1 MYIILIIIAVALIFY
16 FKKNKNKKSISS
28 DNPIRKMVHSVLEK
42 EFRKEPVTV
51 GDYLDSEYFVSFYE
65 KNKSRVKIND
75 RFKTLIIED
84 FKEYKKLKSQ
94 SIDNYGNQEE
104 AFMNICRAI
113 ITNKYPKD
121 LNHLSIYFKSPK
133 FAYLHQNN
141 SKMKSIT
148 DEFEDLLLRNYEAFK
163 RDGI

>member
-1 MYIILIIIAVALIFY
+1 MLIILIIIAVISILFFINRNA
-16 FKKNKNKKSISS
+16 KKSITP

-51 GDYLDSEYFVSFYE
+51 GDYLDSEYFVSFYQ

-121 LNHLSIYFKSPK
+121 LNHLPIYFKSPK
-133 FAYLHQNN
+133 FVYLHQNN

-148 DEFEDLLLRNYEAFK
+148 DEFEELLLRNYEAFK

>member
-1 MYIILIIIAVALIFY
+1 MFIILIIIAAALVFY
-16 FKKNKNKKSISS
+16 FKKTKAKKSITP

-42 EFRKEPVTV
+42 EFRKEPITI
-51 GDYLDSEYFVSFYE
+51 GEYLDSEYFAMFYK
-65 KNKSRVKIND
+65 KNKERVKVNN

-84 FKEYKKLKSQ
+84 FKEYKNLKSQ

-104 AFMNICRAI
+104 AFMNICRAL

-121 LNHLSIYFKSPK
+121 LNHLPIYFKSPK

-163 RDGI
+163 RDGV

>member
-1 MYIILIIIAVALIFY
+1 MFIIVIIISVAVLFY
-16 FKKNKNKKSISS
+16 FKKNKKAKLITP

-51 GDYLDSEYFVSFYE
+51 GDYLDSEYFISFYE

-121 LNHLSIYFKSPK
+121 LNHLPIYFKSPK
-133 FAYLHQNN
+133 FVYLHQNN

>member
-1 MYIILIIIAVALIFY
+1 MLIILIIIAIASILY
-16 FKKNKNKKSISS
+16 FTRTKRKKSITS

-65 KNKSRVKIND
+65 KNKSRDKIND

-94 SIDNYGNQEE
+94 SIENYGNQEE
-104 AFMNICRAI
+104 AFMNICRTI
-113 ITNKYPKD
+113 ITNKYLKD
-121 LNHLSIYFKSPK
+121 LNHLPIYFKSPK

>member
-1 MYIILIIIAVALIFY
+1 MYIILIIIAVALVFY
-16 FKKNKNKKSISS
+16 FKKNKKAKSISP
-28 DNPIRKMVHSVLEK
+28 DNPIRKMVQSVLEK

-51 GDYLDSEYFVSFYE
+51 GDYLDSEYFVEFYK
-65 KNKSRVKIND
+65 KNKNRLKIND

-94 SIDNYGNQEE
+94 SIDNYGHQEE

-121 LNHLSIYFKSPK
+121 LNHLPIYFKSPK
-133 FAYLHQNN
+133 FTYLHQNN

-163 RDGI
+163 RGGI

>member
-1 MYIILIIIAVALIFY
+1 
-16 FKKNKNKKSISS
+16 
-28 DNPIRKMVHSVLEK
+28 MVHSVLEK
-42 EFRKEPVTV
+42 EFKKEPVTL
-51 GDYLDSEYFVSFYE
+51 GDYLDSEYFIGFYE

-94 SIDNYGNQEE
+94 SIGDYSNQEE

-121 LNHLSIYFKSPK
+121 LNHLPIYFKSPK
-133 FAYLHQNN
+133 FGYLHQNN

-148 DEFEDLLLRNYEAFK
+148 VEYEELLLRNYEAFK
-163 RDGI
+163 RDGM

>member
-1 MYIILIIIAVALIFY
+1 MLIILIIIAVISILFFINRNAKKLITP
-16 FKKNKNKKSISS
+16 

-51 GDYLDSEYFVSFYE
+51 GDYLDSEYFISFYE

-121 LNHLSIYFKSPK
+121 LNHLPIYFKSPK
-133 FAYLHQNN
+133 FVYLHQNN

-163 RDGI
+163 RDGM

>member
-1 MYIILIIIAVALIFY
+1 MYIILIIIAVATIFY
-16 FKKNKNKKSISS
+16 FKITKRKKSISS

-94 SIDNYGNQEE
+94 SIENYGNQEE

-121 LNHLSIYFKSPK
+121 LNHLPIYFKSPK

>member
-1 MYIILIIIAVALIFY
+1 MFIIVIIIAVAVLFY
-16 FKKNKNKKSISS
+16 FKKNKKKNSINP
-28 DNPIRKMVHSVLEK
+28 DNPVRKMVHSVLEK

-51 GDYLDSEYFVSFYE
+51 GDYLGSEYFISFYE

-104 AFMNICRAI
+104 AFMNICRAL

-121 LNHLSIYFKSPK
+121 LNYLSIYFKSAK
-133 FAYLHQNN
+133 FVYLHQNN

-148 DEFEDLLLRNYEAFK
+148 DEFEELLIRNYEAFK
-163 RDGI
+163 RDGM

>member
-1 MYIILIIIAVALIFY
+1 MYIILIIIAIASIFY
-16 FKKNKNKKSISS
+16 FRKTKRKKSITP
-28 DNPIRKMVHSVLEK
+28 DNPIRKIVYSVLEK
-42 EFRKEPVTV
+42 EFRKEPVTI
-51 GDYLDSEYFVSFYE
+51 GDYLDSEYFVGFYE
-65 KNKSRVKIND
+65 KNKERVKVNN

-84 FKEYKKLKSQ
+84 FKEYKNLKSQ

-104 AFMNICRAI
+104 AFMNICRAL

-121 LNHLSIYFKSPK
+121 LNHLPIYFKSPK
-133 FAYLHQNN
+133 FIYLHQNN

-148 DEFEDLLLRNYEAFK
+148 DEFEELLIRNYEAFK

>member
-1 MYIILIIIAVALIFY
+1 MFIIVIIIAVAVLFY
-16 FKKNKNKKSISS
+16 FKKNKKKNSINP
-28 DNPIRKMVHSVLEK
+28 DNPVRKMVHSVLEK

-51 GDYLDSEYFVSFYE
+51 GDYLDSEYFVSFYQ

-104 AFMNICRAI
+104 AFMNIWVLVQ
-113 ITNKYPKD
+113 K
-121 LNHLSIYFKSPK
+121 
-133 FAYLHQNN
+133 
-141 SKMKSIT
+141 
-148 DEFEDLLLRNYEAFK
+148 
-163 RDGI
+163 

>member
-84 FKEYKKLKSQ
+84 FKEYKKLNLILYKTT
-94 SIDNYGNQEE
+94 SIKGQK
-104 AFMNICRAI
+104 I
-113 ITNKYPKD
+113 
-121 LNHLSIYFKSPK
+121 
-133 FAYLHQNN
+133 
-141 SKMKSIT
+141 
-148 DEFEDLLLRNYEAFK
+148 
-163 RDGI
+163 

>member
-1 MYIILIIIAVALIFY
+1 MIIAIASVLY
-16 FKKNKNKKSISS
+16 FKKIRAKKSINP
-28 DNPIRKMVHSVLEK
+28 DNPIRKMVHSVLEQ

-104 AFMNICRAI
+104 VFLNICRAI

-121 LNHLSIYFKSPK
+121 LNHLPIYFKSPK
-133 FAYLHQNN
+133 FVYLHQNN